1 MTQVRKIAD
10 EVNNGFAIKDWKNKL
25 LEKIRQNYGNNI
37 PSEDTVVCYAADL
50 IQDYHNTI
58 NNGRLRADNRD
69 VTDSDVS
76 DFVKIVMAI
85 LAGYGQ
91 LSEYENADDSIVRI
105 ENKLRKAMEANAA
118 ASRQDND

>member
-1 MTQVRKIAD
+1 MIQVRKIAD
-10 EVNNGFAIKDWKNKL
+10 EVNNGLTIKDWKNKL

-58 NNGRLRADNRD
+58 NNGRLWPDNRS

-76 DFVKIVMAI
+76 DFVKIVIAI
-85 LAGYGQ
+85 LAGYDL
-91 LSEYENADDSIVRI
+91 LSEYENADDSMVRI
-105 ENKLRKAMEANAA
+105 EKKLRQEMAANAA
-118 ASRQDND
+118 ASSKDED

>member
-10 EVNNGFAIKDWKNKL
+10 EVNNGFAIKDGENKL
-25 LEKIRQNYGNNI
+25 LEKIRQNYRDDI
-37 PSEDTVVCYAADL
+37 PSEDTVACYAADL

-76 DFVKIVMAI
+76 DFVKIVITI
-85 LAGYGQ
+85 LVGYGQ
-91 LSEYENADDSIVRI
+91 LSGYENADEAMARI
-105 ENKLRKAMEANAA
+105 EKKLRQEMAANAA
-118 ASRQDND
+118 ASQKDDD

>member
-10 EVNNGFAIKDWKNKL
+10 EVNNGFAIKDWENKL
-25 LEKIRQNYGNNI
+25 LEKIRQNYRDDI
-37 PSEDTVVCYAADL
+37 PSEDTVACYAADL

-76 DFVKIVMAI
+76 DFVKIVITI
-85 LAGYGQ
+85 LVGYGQ
-91 LSEYENADDSIVRI
+91 LSGYENADEAMARI
-105 ENKLRKAMEANAA
+105 EKKLRQEMAANAA
-118 ASRQDND
+118 ASQKDDD

>member
-1 MTQVRKIAD
+1 MTQVRKIAE
-10 EVNNGFAIKDWKNKL
+10 EVNNGLTIKDWKNKL

-50 IQDYHNTI
+50 IQDYHNTVK
-58 NNGRLRADNRD
+58 NGGLWADNRD

-76 DFVKIVMAI
+76 NFAKIVIAI

-91 LSEYENADDSIVRI
+91 LSDYENADDSIVGI
-105 ENKLRKAMEANAA
+105 EAKLRQEMAANAA
-118 ASRQDND
+118 ASQKGED

>member
-10 EVNNGFAIKDWKNKL
+10 EVNNGFAIKDWKNKIL
-25 LEKIRQNYGNNI
+25 DIIRQNYRDDI

-50 IQDYHNTI
+50 IQDYHDTI

-76 DFVKIVMAI
+76 DFVKIVIAI
-85 LAGYGQ
+85 LAGYDL

-105 ENKLRKAMEANAA
+105 EKKLRKKMAANAA
-118 ASRQDND
+118 ASQKDDD

>member
-25 LEKIRQNYGNNI
+25 LEKIRQNYRDDI
-37 PSEDTVVCYAADL
+37 PSEDTVACYAADL
-50 IQDYHNTI
+50 IQNYHNTI

-91 LSEYENADDSIVRI
+91 LSEYENADEAMARI
-105 ENKLRKAMEANAA
+105 EKKLRREMDANAA
-118 ASRQDND
+118 ASQQDND

>member
-10 EVNNGFAIKDWKNKL
+10 EVNNGFAIKDWENKL
-25 LEKIRQNYGNNI
+25 LEKIRQNYRDDI
-37 PSEDTVVCYAADL
+37 PSEDTVACYAADL

-76 DFVKIVMAI
+76 DFVKILITI
-85 LAGYGQ
+85 LVGYGQ
-91 LSEYENADDSIVRI
+91 LSGYENADEAMARI
-105 ENKLRKAMEANAA
+105 EKKLRQEVAANAA
-118 ASRQDND
+118 ASQKDDD

>member
-1 MTQVRKIAD
+1 MTQVRKIAE
-10 EVNNGFAIKDWKNKL
+10 EVNNGLAIKDWKNKL
-25 LEKIRQNYGNNI
+25 LEKIRQNYRDDI

-58 NNGRLRADNRD
+58 KNGGLWADNRD

-76 DFVKIVMAI
+76 NFAKIVIAI

-91 LSEYENADDSIVRI
+91 LSDYENADDSIIRI
-105 ENKLRKAMEANAA
+105 EVKLRQEMAANAA
-118 ASRQDND
+118 ASQKDDD

>member
-10 EVNNGFAIKDWKNKL
+10 EVNNGFAIKDWENKL

-50 IQDYHNTI
+50 IQDYHDTRK
-58 NNGRLRADNRD
+58 NGGLWADNRD

-76 DFVKIVMAI
+76 DFVKIVIAI

-91 LSEYENADDSIVRI
+91 LSDYENADVAMARI
-105 ENKLRKAMEANAA
+105 EKKLRQEMAANAA
-118 ASRQDND
+118 ASQKDDD

>member
-1 MTQVRKIAD
+1 MTQVRKIAE

-25 LEKIRQNYGNNI
+25 LEKIRQNYRDDI

-58 NNGRLRADNRD
+58 NNGRLWADNRD

-76 DFVKIVMAI
+76 NFAKIVIAI

-91 LSEYENADDSIVRI
+91 LSDYENADDSIIRI
-105 ENKLRKAMEANAA
+105 EAELRQEMAANAA
-118 ASRQDND
+118 ASQKDED